1 MSKWRLRFANEKAA
15 DEAALLFEDAGIKA
29 ECQNLLKLLAEEE
42 NPGKPLSSKLDVK
55 HLEHDAPNWYRLRV
69 DRYKIRI
76 IFSLIYAENE
86 GIIEYIYSEAIFDN
100 AENYVGIQLIWYRGK
115 NTYIEARRRWRKSHK

>member
-15 DEAALLFEDAGIKA
+15 DEAALLFADADIKA
-29 ECQNLLKLLAEEE
+29 ECQNLLKLLVEEE
-42 NPGKPLSSKLDVK
+42 NPGKPRSLKLDVK

-69 DRYKIRI
+69 DKYKIRI

-86 GIIEYIYSEAIFDN
+86 RIIEYISAKQF
-100 AENYVGIQLIWYRGK
+100 L
-115 NTYIEARRRWRKSHK
+115 TM